1 MRNRISSRTKYS
13 AAVFARVLLVG
24 VTGLLSL
31 KFHVQAFGPFED
43 TSVMKRPAGTA
54 KKSCCCD
61 SRYRCLCQAVKNNSQ
76 QQKSKQIQFSE
87 QRIVFKVDLHHGLQ
101 GVRIVLSSNTLTKH
115 HWVSGFAG
123 DIQMQVIS
131 FLRIA

>member
-1 MRNRISSRTKYS
+1 LRKT
-13 AAVFARVLLVG
+13 
-24 VTGLLSL
+24 
-31 KFHVQAFGPFED
+31 
-43 TSVMKRPAGTA
+43 
-54 KKSCCCD
+54 
-61 SRYRCLCQAVKNNSQ
+61 VKNNGQ
-76 QQKSKQIQFSE
+76 QQKNKQTQFSE

-101 GVRIVLSSNTLTKH
+101 GVRIFLSAHTLKKH